1 MIRICLFLFLITTVS
16 KVDAQSLQITSSN
29 YDLKLPSA
37 SIDTE
42 GITLSD
48 GNEVIQTGSYSMPN
62 EPDPSLGVYPL
73 QNGAV
78 IVRENIANFLFYDTY
93 GRVVRSISNSTQ
105 NESGEAISEIA
116 FDAAGKTIVLY
127 NPKIM
132 QDGTIGS
139 RAKLVAKNRNPV
151 DIFFSKDR
159 ALRTV
164 QISSN
169 GECIALASMKA
180 GSSDQVMMLDR
191 FGNNLGEIEF
201 NQDVKGVSF
210 SEDGLFVTIF
220 SGGRAAVFEIESRER
235 IGSTSFRNTSL
246 LYANY
251 SSKDNIIVAITGS
264 GKEEFTDLEGH
275 AVNIEARKIARKN
288 IDGTI
293 TQIHQPRLY
302 RTGSGR
308 YELIGF
314 DQTFAFRARF

>member
-1 MIRICLFLFLITTVS
+1 MIRICFFLFLITTVS

-29 YDLKLPSA
+29 YGLKLPSA

-151 DIFFSKDR
+151 DIFSSKDR

-169 GECIALASMKA
+169 GECIALASMK
-180 GSSDQVMMLDR
+180 GIERSSNDIR
-191 FGNNLGEIEF
+191 SIW
-201 NQDVKGVSF
+201 K
-210 SEDGLFVTIF
+210 
-220 SGGRAAVFEIESRER
+220 
-235 IGSTSFRNTSL
+235 
-246 LYANY
+246 
-251 SSKDNIIVAITGS
+251 
-264 GKEEFTDLEGH
+264 
-275 AVNIEARKIARKN
+275 
-288 IDGTI
+288 
-293 TQIHQPRLY
+293 
-302 RTGSGR
+302 
-308 YELIGF
+308 
-314 DQTFAFRARF
+314 